1 MRQFAGF
8 LMATA
13 AAAALAA
20 CATPASQPPAAAAA
34 PPPAPVVA
42 VATAPAGN
50 APAAATKPVQKDSFT
65 IPYGYQ
71 KVVATNG
78 DVRYCRNDTS
88 SDSRLAHSK
97 VCMSKEQLEA
107 SQNDT
112 RDYMNQL
119 QRQGGSSTTQM
130 TPGSGGAM
138 GGR

>member
-1 MRQFAGF
+1 MKQIAGF

-13 AAAALAA
+13 TVALVA
-20 CATPASQPPAAAAA
+20 CATTASGPPPAVAAA
-34 PPPAPVVA
+34 PAPAPAPVVA
-42 VATAPAGN
+42 AANAT
-50 APAAATKPVQKDSFT
+50 PAAAAKPAAKFT
-65 IPYGYQ
+65 PPYGYQ
-71 KVVATNG
+71 KVVLENG
-78 DVRYCRNDTS
+78 DVRYCRNDVS

-97 VCMSKEQLEA
+97 VCLSQAQLEA

-138 GGR
+138 GGH